1 LHVPDVF
8 GLGVAYRTAGGK
20 TKLALDFNRVRYSQR
35 LVDFTAGLDP
45 ENPFSPDPADFRI
58 EDADQLHVGL
68 ERIFLV
74 VESLFVGTVRA
85 GVWNEPF
92 HELEYFGEDE
102 IIQKLQRPTDDEIHF
117 SIGLG
122 LVIKE
127 DYQVD
132 LAADLS
138 ELGDTFSFSLVTFF

>member
-1 LHVPDVF
+1 
-8 GLGVAYRTAGGK
+8 LGVAYRTAGGK

-45 ENPFSPDPADFRI
+45 EDPEDPFSPDPADYRI

-74 VESLFVGTVRA
+74 VESLFVGTVRV

-92 HELEYFGEDE
+92 HELDYFGENE
-102 IIQKLQRPTDDEIHF
+102 IIKAFQRPTDDEIHF

-138 ELGDTFSFSLVTFF
+138 DLGDTFSFSLVTFF